1 MKNEPQ
7 NKKMCLQ
14 LRYIAYTVIYK
25 LWIFCITCFRPKTFV
40 LYIAWARWSNQ
51 DSNNLEYL
59 KKNHS
64 IPHNLTYKILL
75 DLYKTLN
82 FEKSFSTD
90 KHA

>member
-14 LRYIAYTVIYK
+14 LRYIA
-25 LWIFCITCFRPKTFV
+25 FRPKTFV

-51 DSNNLEYL
+51 DSNNLEYF